1 MKLKI
6 ILSSLILLTSCS
18 ERVLTYSVIGPK
30 GKLLKTSEIE
40 TSYLSSS
47 IGTTINE
54 TSGNINFEEID
65 CSYKTKN
72 HDITFTLNYD
82 SEVLKHKKT
91 VTFEAE
97 TKEVDLGKGFKLVLN
112 RKN

>member
-6 ILSSLILLTSCS
+6 IFSSLILLTSCS
-18 ERVLTYSVIGPK
+18 ERILTYSLYSPK
-30 GKLLKTSEIE
+30 GVLLKKSEIE

-47 IGTTINE
+47 FGTTITE
-54 TSGNINFEEID
+54 TSGNINLEEID

-72 HDITFTLNYD
+72 HDITFTLNYESD
-82 SEVLKHKKT
+82 ELKHKKT
-91 VTFEAE
+91 VTFKAEA
-97 TKEVDLGKGFKLVLN
+97 KEVELGKGFKLVLK